1 MGLEVRGQ
9 GRVWSRSM
17 MRRKGREGKSVAEE
31 EVRGQGAMRDGA
43 QGSQKLCLP
52 PGDILAPD
60 LRRGPRVW
68 LLALRM

>member
-1 MGLEVRGQ
+1 
-9 GRVWSRSM
+9 M

-31 EVRGQGAMRDGA
+31 EVWGQGAMQDGG
-43 QGSQKLCLP
+43 QGSQKVCLL

-60 LRRGPRVW
+60 LRRGLRVW